1 MSTLSYQ
8 ANEEKLGT
16 EMSPSTHK
24 TTAFGALQ
32 SQKGSELQN
41 SPLMMH
47 MRNNHNP
54 VPIHVMHNLSKDHD
68 MLMMRRA
75 GVRVDNMNN
84 VRVIK
89 FTMN

>member
-1 MSTLSYQ
+1 
-8 ANEEKLGT
+8 
-16 EMSPSTHK
+16 
-24 TTAFGALQ
+24 
-32 SQKGSELQN
+32 
-41 SPLMMH
+41 MH